1 MGSVTKRRSPGLFAA
16 TKPDSLITLRGIL
29 HRGMAAAFMGAIAK
43 WLRSA
48 FAARTPPIF
57 LVFLDIDAIR
67 LLLGDYRFGHD
78 FFPY

>member
-1 MGSVTKRRSPGLFAA
+1 
-16 TKPDSLITLRGIL
+16 
-29 HRGMAAAFMGAIAK
+29 MAAAFMGAIAK